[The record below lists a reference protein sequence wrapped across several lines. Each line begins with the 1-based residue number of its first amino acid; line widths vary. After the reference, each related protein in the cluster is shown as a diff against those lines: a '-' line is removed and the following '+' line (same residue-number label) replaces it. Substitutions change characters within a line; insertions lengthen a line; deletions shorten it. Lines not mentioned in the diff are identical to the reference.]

1 MNAIVTWFAKNPI
14 AANILMLTL
23 LIGGYIGWGNI
34 KKQVFPTA
42 EPQFV
47 NVNMA
52 YLGASPSEVEQQI
65 VIRIEE
71 AIAGIPGIFKITS
84 ESRQSSGRVTVE
96 VIDGYDMSEVLN
108 NVKTRVDAINTF
120 PPNAERPVISEVFV
134 RNEFFFFNI
143 HGKAS
148 AQEYKKIAYKVRD
161 ELPMLEGISQV
172 DVQGLIPD
180 EVALEVSEA
189 TLRKYKLTFSEIA
202 QAVRSS
208 SLNVPAG
215 NIRSEHGDIQIQT
228 RAQAYNGD
236 DFYNIVVRSYSDGT
250 QLLLGDIATIKDG
263 LAEIDAEFYFEEDFG
278 LNFVVRISDDPKLF
292 EGHANA
298 EQFIK
303 DLAKELPEGL
313 KIEQSLA
320 FKELFD
326 SRAKL
331 LKDNAISGLILVFLI
346 LMLFL
351 RPKLAMWVVVGIV
364 TAFSGAL
371 WLLPYIDV
379 SINMLSMFAFLMV
392 LGIVVDDAIIV
403 GESIYTKQH
412 HGLKGTDSAIQGTKN
427 VLSPVVLAVAS
438 TIIFFLPML
447 DVPKEA
453 LPFTISIFYVVTF
466 CLLFSLVESLFI
478 LPAHLAHMKPEKP
491 SKIKAFKLLEK
502 TREKF
507 SGAMESFSTGTY
519 KNLLEL
525 SLKNKGSTVLA
536 FVMIFAISVSMLLA
550 GWVKTS
556 FFPQPEQPFL
566 LLNVKYPEGSPYQ
579 YTLDTAEHIREQIE
593 TLRNDEG
600 LLAKNEGK
608 PFVRISSS
616 NLWDHNIHFFI
627 GLTPSELRNVPSDEV
642 RNKLKELIG
651 PIPEA
656 QSFSLI
662 SSFGGGAPDIQLNL
676 SMDSPYL
683 RDQMQAVQG
692 VVKTL
697 SAYEGVENVR
707 SNLDSGRTEIEIR
720 TKDYAQTLGITTQDI
735 ALQIRQAFFGEE
747 IQRIPR
753 AKEDVRVML
762 RLPKEQRRS
771 LDTLDDMRIR
781 VNGGTE
787 IPLEAV
793 AEIHLVPSAST
804 IRRTDRV
811 RNITITADVAEGY
824 DATDIVDT
832 MKAEYDA
839 QWQQQF
845 PGLDLGADG
854 NTRAQAEFGATFQ
867 SNFLLAFIVAYALF
881 AIAYKSIFEP
891 FLVVLAVPFGF
902 MGSIFGHLL
911 IGHNISMMSF
921 FGFLACAGV
930 VVNDNLVLMERINQ
944 LRERGM
950 DAFDAAL
957 HAGTNRFRPIV
968 LTSLTTFVGL
978 VPIMFE
984 TSTQSQFLIPMVLS
998 LAFGVLFSSF
1008 VTLFMVPCAYLAGYR
1023 IGYRIQNLWLR
1034 LLDKLGLADDD
1045 QDNDKHTNLEN
1056 SHSRS

>member
-1 MNAIVTWFAKNPI
+1 MKAFVSWFAKNPI
-14 AANILMLTL
+14 AANILMLSL
-23 LIGGYIGWGNI
+23 LIGGYLGWGNI
-34 KKQVFPTA
+34 KKEVFPTS
-42 EPQFV
+42 EPQII
-47 NVNMA
+47 NVNMT

-65 VIRIEE
+65 VVRIEE
-71 AIAGIPGIFKITS
+71 AIADIPGIFQLTS
-84 ESRQSSGRVTVE
+84 ESRQSSAYVRVE
-96 VIDGYDMSEVLN
+96 VIDGYDIREVLN

-120 PPNAERPVISEVFV
+120 PPSAERAIVSQQVT

-143 HGKAS
+143 HGQAS
-148 AQEYKKIAYKVRD
+148 PQQYKKLAYKVRD
-161 ELPMLEGISQV
+161 EMPLLEGISQV
-172 DVQGLIPD
+172 DVQGLIAD
-180 EVALEVSEA
+180 EVALEVSEY
-189 TLRKYKLTFSEIA
+189 TLRKYNLTFSEIA
-202 QAVRSS
+202 QAVRAS

-236 DFYNIVVRSYSDGT
+236 DFFNIVVRSFNDGT
-250 QLLLGDIATIKDG
+250 QLRLGEIATIKDG
-263 LAEIDAEFYFEEDFG
+263 LAEVNAEFFFEDDFG
-278 LNFVVRISDDPKLF
+278 LNFIVRISDDPKLF

-298 EQFIK
+298 QNYIDE
-303 DLAKELPEGL
+303 LAKNLPHGL
-313 KIEQSLA
+313 KLEQSLA
-320 FKELFD
+320 FKDLFD
-326 SRAKL
+326 SRYQL
-331 LKDNAISGLILVFLI
+331 LKDNAVSGLILVFLI

-371 WLLPYIDV
+371 WILPHMDV

-403 GESIYTKQH
+403 GESIYDKQH
-412 HGLKGTDSAIQGTKN
+412 RGLKGTESAIVGTKN
-427 VLSPVVLAVAS
+427 VLSPVILAVLS

-447 DVPKEA
+447 DVPKES

-466 CLLFSLVESLFI
+466 CLLFSLVESLLI

-491 SKIKAFKLLEK
+491 SRFKALRALEL
-502 TREKF
+502 TRAKF
-507 SGAMESFSTGTY
+507 SGAMENFSNTSY
-519 KNLLEL
+519 KRALEL
-525 SLKNKGSTVLA
+525 ALHHKASTIIA
-536 FVMIFAISVSMLLA
+536 FVMLFMISLSMLMA

-566 LLNVKYPEGSPYQ
+566 LLDVKYPEGSPYK
-579 YTLDTAEHIREQIE
+579 YTTDTAEHIRKQIE
-593 TLRNDEG
+593 LLRNDQA
-600 LLAKNEGK
+600 LLDKNKGE

-627 GLTPSELRNVPSDEV
+627 GLTPSETRALGSAEV

-662 SSFGGGAPDIQLNL
+662 SSFGGGAPDIMLNL
-676 SMDSPYL
+676 TMDSPYL
-683 RDQMQAVQG
+683 SDQMAAVQQ
-692 VVKTL
+692 VTKTL
-697 SAYEGVENVR
+697 AAYEGVENVR
-707 SNLDSGRTEIEIR
+707 SNLDSGRTEVEIQA
-720 TKDYAQTLGITTQDI
+720 KPYAQTLGISTRDI
-735 ALQIRQAFFGEE
+735 ATQVRQAFFGEE

-762 RLPKEQRRS
+762 RFPKEQRRS
-771 LDTLDDMRIR
+771 LDTLDDMYIR
-781 VNGGTE
+781 VDSGAE
-787 IPLEAV
+787 VPLEAV
-793 AEIHLVPSAST
+793 ADIHLVPSAST

-811 RNITITADVAEGY
+811 RNISITADVVEGFS
-824 DATDIVDT
+824 ATEIVESMNT
-832 MKAEYDA
+832 EHGAN
-839 QWQQQF
+839 WRQQH
-845 PGLDLGADG
+845 PGLDLNADG
-854 NTRAQAEFGATFQ
+854 NTRAQAEFGATFRK
-867 SNFLLAFIVAYALF
+867 NFLLAFVIAYALF

-944 LRERGM
+944 LREKGLN
-950 DAFDAAL
+950 AFDAAL
-957 HAGTNRFRPIV
+957 NAGSNRFRPIV

-978 VPIMFE
+978 LPIMFE

-1008 VTLFMVPCAYLAGYR
+1008 VTLFMVPCAYLAGCRIAYR
-1023 IGYRIQNLWLR
+1023 VRDTYLVVLAR
-1034 LLDKLGLADDD
+1034 LGLA
-1045 QDNDKHTNLEN
+1045 E
-1056 SHSRS
+1056 